1 MAIFRSGGESIM
13 AKATYDP
20 PTVMPDAN
28 HYGNVAPAY
37 SFVAQ
42 AVEVAVDTETG
53 QVRVVRMVGAD
64 DLGKA
69 LNPLAVE
76 GQLHGEMIQ
85 GLGFA
90 LSEEIVS
97 EGGQVLNGNFSDYAI
112 PKADHLPRVESIFV
126 ETIDPHGPYGAKGV
140 SECST
145 LPPAPAI
152 ANAIYNAVGVRI
164 SSLPITPE
172 KIVRALQAK
181 QAAKA

>member
-1 MAIFRSGGESIM
+1 MVL
-13 AKATYDP
+13 T
-20 PTVMPDAN
+20 
-28 HYGNVAPAY
+28 
-37 SFVAQ
+37 
-42 AVEVAVDTETG
+42 AVNAEAGETG
-53 QVRVVRMVGAD
+53 SLAMATRVVLMVEYDGTRYYGFQLQATLPTIQGELEKALAD
-64 DLGKA
+64 AGLDLGE
-69 LNPLAVE
+69 N
-76 GQLHGEMIQ
+76 GI
-85 GLGFA
+85 GFA

-164 SSLPITPE
+164 PSLPITPE